1 MDSKKVNREEIF
13 SYVKNKFNTLPEYL
27 WQKFPNYAV
36 LRHHHNLKWYAIIMD
51 VQKHKLGIQGNEQ
64 VDILNIKCDALT
76 IGSLIKNKGFMPAYH
91 MNKEHWVT
99 IILDGSVLK
108 NEIFNLLDLSFE
120 LTNKKHRQT

>member
-1 MDSKKVNREEIF
+1 
-13 SYVKNKFNTLPEYL
+13 
-27 WQKFPNYAV
+27 
-36 LRHHHNLKWYAIIMD
+36 MD